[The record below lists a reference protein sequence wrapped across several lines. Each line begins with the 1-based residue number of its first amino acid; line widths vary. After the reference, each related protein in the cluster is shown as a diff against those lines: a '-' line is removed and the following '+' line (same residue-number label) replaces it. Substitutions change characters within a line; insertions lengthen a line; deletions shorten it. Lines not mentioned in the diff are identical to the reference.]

1 MKQLSG
7 LAMVAIAISTM
18 AWAQEARKVT
28 SHDGMCQVSVPANW
42 DVSGAAGIAT
52 SADKKVSVAVGSP
65 NKIASFDVLKQNARK
80 MYSDDKVTKESATEF
95 QMEGQSMNGKPN
107 VYRGVPIANAKF
119 CIVEVIY
126 LSGSAADARK
136 IAATLK
142 SAK

>member
-1 MKQLSG
+1 MNKINRL
-7 LAMVAIAISTM
+7 AIAALAVASM
-18 AWAQEARKVT
+18 AWAQDAKKVT
-28 SHDGMCQVSVPANW
+28 SHDGLCQVSVPANW
-42 DVSGAAGIAT
+42 DVSGASGIGT
-52 SADKKVSVAVGSP
+52 SADKKVSLAVGSP
-65 NKIASFDVLKQNARK
+65 NKIASFDLLKQNARK
-80 MYSDDKVTKESATEF
+80 LYSDDKVTKDSATEF

-126 LSGSAADARK
+126 QTGSVADARK